1 MKKFINLFSVL
12 ALVAGSFLFSGCG
25 SMMEVTFHSNF
36 PWVDDNSEHTITS
49 NEEGEELPAQNMSWT
64 INLTNFQI
72 SSSGQA
78 DISTLLSELGKYELK
93 SYVYDGD
100 IKTPTLVG
108 FNNKKDG
115 NGLVNLDLSSISHS
129 EKDDDDEVSSA
140 RSSALIRTLLAAML
154 ENATDFYAQW
164 KWE

>member
-49 NEEGEELPAQNMSWT
+49 DEELPDQNMSWT

-78 DISTLLSELGKYELK
+78 DISSLLSELGTYELK

-100 IKTPTLVG
+100 IKTPKLVG
-108 FNNKKDG
+108 FNNKPDG
-115 NGLVNLDLSSISHS
+115 KGLVNLDLSTISRS
-129 EKDDDDEVSSA
+129 EEEDEDELSSK

-154 ENATDFYAQW
+154 ENANNFYAQW

>member
-12 ALVAGSFLFSGCG
+12 ALVAGSLLLSGCG

-36 PWVDDNSEHTITS
+36 PWVDDKTIT
-49 NEEGEELPAQNMSWT
+49 EENGEELPAQNMSCT

-78 DISTLLSELGKYELK
+78 DISALLSELGTYELK
-93 SYVYDGD
+93 SYVYNNE

-108 FNNKKDG
+108 FNNKPDG
-115 NGLVNLDLSSISHS
+115 KGLVNLDLSSISHS
-129 EKDDDDEVSSA
+129 KEDSDEEVSSE

-154 ENATDFYAQW
+154 ENANNFYAQW
-164 KWE
+164 SWE

>member
-12 ALVAGSFLFSGCG
+12 ALVAGSLLLSGCG

-36 PWVDDNSEHTITS
+36 PWVDDTTITAE
-49 NEEGEELPAQNMSWT
+49 NGEELPAQNMSWT

-78 DISTLLSELGKYELK
+78 DISSLLSELGTYELK

-100 IKTPTLVG
+100 IKTPKLVG
-108 FNNKKDG
+108 FNNKPDG
-115 NGLVNLDLSSISHS
+115 KGLVNLDLSSISHS
-129 EKDDDDEVSSA
+129 EEDDDEEVSSK

-154 ENATDFYAQW
+154 ENANNFYAQW